1 MVRPRR
7 ERRLSHAPKEWFVA
21 KNKQNK
27 FDYPIYVVVRIFVAV
42 IQALPMETLEK
53 VARGVGWLMADCIK
67 IRRRVLQENIEYA
80 FPELSPEQRQDLIR
94 RHWAY
99 LFLMICEITHVP
111 RKLHETCWRR
121 NLTLPNSRMLVS
133 ALLED
138 RPTVVVSGHYG
149 NFEIAGYTIGF
160 LGFKSFS
167 IARPLDNPYLNEFI
181 NQFRMST
188 RRVILPKKGSANE
201 VAERLARNEAVTLL
215 GDQSAGPKGCWV
227 DFFNRPASAHKAIA
241 VFSLL
246 NDGPMIVCY
255 GRQLP
260 GPMQFAIGTEAVA
273 EPRSNA
279 PEVGGVRQLTQWY
292 TDRLADIIEQAPEQ
306 YWWVHKRWK
315 GWDQQKQR
323 KNKRRKAAA

>member
-1 MVRPRR
+1 M
-7 ERRLSHAPKEWFVA
+7 AQ
-21 KNKQNK
+21 KQSK
-27 FDYPIYVVVRIFVAV
+27 FDYPLYVAVRIVVAA
-42 IQALPMETLEK
+42 IQAAPMESLERLADAVAWLLADGLK
-53 VARGVGWLMADCIK
+53 VRKK
-67 IRRRVLQENIEYA
+67 ILRENIEHA
-80 FPELSPEQRQDLIR
+80 FPDHTAEQRQDLIR
-94 RHWAY
+94 RHWRY
-99 LFLMICEITHVP
+99 LFLMICEITHTP
-111 RKLHETCWRR
+111 RKLHETNWRR
-121 NLTLPNSRMLVS
+121 HLRLPNSRTLVAS
-133 ALLED
+133 LLED

-160 LGFKSFS
+160 LGFRSFS
-167 IARPLDNPYLNEFI
+167 IARPLDNRYLNDFI

-188 RRVILPKKGSANE
+188 RRVILPKHGSANE

-227 DFFNRPASAHKAIA
+227 EFFNRPASAHKAIA

-260 GPMQFAIGTEAVA
+260 GPMQFEIGAEAIAD
-273 EPRSNA
+273 PRSEA

-292 TDRLADIIEQAPEQ
+292 TDRLADIIRVAPEQ
-306 YWWVHKRWK
+306 YWWVHNRWK

-323 KNKRRKAAA
+323 KRSQAA